1 MPSRTFLALAGW
13 TAAAVAATLTGLAAV
28 EIIGDGITGSTDGK
42 AISLKQVERQLE
54 AAKGSLSPDP
64 DPDPGQSQG
73 EGQGT
78 ATPTATPDT
87 GTPTPTPSPTATA
100 TAVRK
105 TFSTPGGTAIAV
117 CEGATVRLL
126 SWAPAQGY
134 GVDSADPGPDDEH
147 VDVKFEGSAGKVELR
162 VRCVNGRPSGS
173 WKQDD

>member
-28 EIIGDGITGSTDGK
+28 EIIGDGITGSSDGQ
-42 AISLKQVERQLE
+42 AISSKQVEQQLDT
-54 AAKGSLSPDP
+54 AKASPSP
-64 DPDPGQSQG
+64 DPDPGQ
-73 EGQGT
+73 GQGQGTDQGTDQAT
-78 ATPTATPDT
+78 ATPTAI
-87 GTPTPTPSPTATA
+87 A

-147 VDVKFEGSAGKVELR
+147 AEVKFEGSAGKVELR

>member
-42 AISLKQVERQLE
+42 AISAKQVERQLE

-64 DPDPGQSQG
+64 GQSQGQGQGQG

-100 TAVRK
+100 VRK
-105 TFSTPGGTAIAV
+105 TFSTLGGTAIAV

-147 VDVKFEGSAGKVELR
+147 VEVKFEGSAGKVELR

>member
-28 EIIGDGITGSTDGK
+28 EIIGDGITGSTDGQT
-42 AISLKQVERQLE
+42 ISSKQAEQQLD
-54 AAKGSLSPDP
+54 AAKTSPS
-64 DPDPGQSQG
+64 PDPGQGQ
-73 EGQGT
+73 GQGT
-78 ATPTATPDT
+78 DQATATPTPTATPDT
-87 GTPTPTPSPTATA
+87 GTATPAPTASP

-117 CEGATVRLL
+117 CDGATVRLL

-147 VDVKFEGSAGKVELR
+147 AEVKFEGSAGKVELR
-162 VRCVNGRPSGS
+162 VRCANGHPSGS